1 MYNHLFL
8 MVNINDTWNC
18 PVDRVCKYML
28 KVITKTSY
36 TNSLLNILL
45 KQTCTGAEKDTESS
59 IVNN

>member
-1 MYNHLFL
+1 